1 MFVRVFAKG
10 RKRNTL
16 NPAMQCRLT
25 QPSIGCVN
33 YSQLA
38 VIHKLFRYVYCITL
52 CVCVKQLTR
61 SHSLFHTADSHSFC
75 HTGNG
80 IAGVNVCR

>member
-38 VIHKLFRYVYCITL
+38 VIHKPFYVYCITL
-52 CVCVKQLTR
+52 CVCVCE
-61 SHSLFHTADSHSFC
+61 TADSVTLPVSH
-75 HTGNG
+75 
-80 IAGVNVCR
+80 R